1 MNVMKVK
8 LVSRRGVSSGET
20 QLSPSTTLVSNPS
33 PETKQKDLENFKEIK
48 SFKPP
53 KEPKEPRQL
62 KEPKEVKELKEVK
75 DFKDPKE
82 YFDFPPVEQKLDFP
96 TKDQFSALSFP
107 SREQSFALSFQM
119 NRSLTRTEN
128 FASNFFGIFPV
139 TPKLETGID
148 FLKGDYKL
156 DNDESTGKC
165 ESFSLQP
172 SQLHSFSIGNSLCGR
187 NLPEM
192 SFIIS
197 QEQKDLKEPKSIE
210 SPELP
215 PTDLPFF
222 KKGFLKSKVSE
233 EGKLALSSA
242 LLSEPNT
249 FL

>member
-1 MNVMKVK
+1 MNVAKVK
-8 LVSRRGVSSGET
+8 LVSRRGMSPGET
-20 QLSPSTTLVSNPS
+20 QLSASTTLVSNLS
-33 PETKQKDLENFKEIK
+33 LETKQKDQKNFKEIK
-48 SFKPP
+48 SLKDP
-53 KEPKEPRQL
+53 KEPKEP
-62 KEPKEVKELKEVK
+62 KEVK
-75 DFKDPKE
+75 DPKESKDPRE
-82 YFDFPPVEQKLDFP
+82 YFDFPPVEQKLDYP

-165 ESFSLQP
+165 ESFSLQH

-197 QEQKDLKEPKSIE
+197 QEQREQKSIE

-215 PTDLPFF
+215 PTDLPFL
-222 KKGFLKSKVSE
+222 KKGFVKAKVSE
-233 EGKLALSSA
+233 EAKLALSSA
-242 LLSEPNT
+242 LLSEPNM

>member
-1 MNVMKVK
+1 MNP
-8 LVSRRGVSSGET
+8 GET
-20 QLSPSTTLVSNPS
+20 QLSASTTLVSNLS
-33 PETKQKDLENFKEIK
+33 PETKQKDQENFKEIK
-48 SFKPP
+48 SYKDP
-53 KEPKEPRQL
+53 
-62 KEPKEVKELKEVK
+62 KEPKEVKDL
-75 DFKDPKE
+75 KDPKE
-82 YFDFPPVEQKLDFP
+82 YFDFPPVEQKLDYP
-96 TKDQFSALSFP
+96 AKDQFSALSFP

-139 TPKLETGID
+139 APKLETGID

-165 ESFSLQP
+165 ESFSLQH

-197 QEQKDLKEPKSIE
+197 QEQREQKSIE

-222 KKGFLKSKVSE
+222 KKGFVKAKVSE

-242 LLSEPNT
+242 LLSEPNM